1 MNMVDERFEC
11 AAVIFRFAG
20 YWEFGGLE
28 LDYQKEV
35 AEVFAK
41 FAEHETV
48 KYAKELDFS
57 YDKVLKFAV
66 HIEKVDGKF
75 VFIEDIQ
82 SLFGNW
88 NQENSK
94 KFLELFNKFYIDT
107 NYEEFFN
114 SHMELYEE
122 YTQKFVDETYGKID
136 FEWFGKYVDPSNLRC
151 IYSLSSGNYGA
162 TVNDK
167 IVYCCVFGNGG
178 AVVHE
183 YCHSFGNKLADKWYN
198 ENAEF
203 KKWCDDSVDAEK
215 MPWYNSG
222 WGMGCEYIVRAYSIL
237 YRIQHGAGAEE
248 WLAIERDFGFIYI
261 REVYNMILNLEE
273 KNETN

>member
-1 MNMVDERFEC
+1 MNMVDKRFEC

-41 FAEHETV
+41 YAEHEAV
-48 KYAKELDFS
+48 KYAKDLDFS

-66 HIEKVDGKF
+66 HIEKADEKF

-94 KFLELFNKFYIDT
+94 KFLELFNKFYVDT
-107 NYEEFFN
+107 NYKEFFN
-114 SHMELYEE
+114 SHIELFEQH
-122 YTQKFVDETYGKID
+122 TKKFINEMYGTID

-167 IVYCCVFGNGG
+167 IIYCLVFKDGS
-178 AVVHE
+178 AIVHE
-183 YCHSFGNKLADKWYN
+183 YCHSFANPLADKWYN
-198 ENAEF
+198 ENPEF
-203 KKWCDDSVDAEK
+203 K
-215 MPWYNSG
+215 N
-222 WGMGCEYIVRAYSIL
+222 
-237 YRIQHGAGAEE
+237 GAT
-248 WLAIERDFGFIYI
+248 IP
-261 REVYNMILNLEE
+261 
-273 KNETN
+273 